1 MNILNTI
8 GNTPL
13 VKVYDEN
20 ELWVK
25 LEGTNPFGSVK
36 DRAAEYV
43 ICKGIRDGVI
53 NKDTEVIESSSG
65 NFAIALAG
73 VCKVLGIKFTCVID
87 PLISK
92 VNRRILDVYGA
103 NIIESHIPDKNGNY
117 VKDRIRIVKNNIQS
131 RDNMF
136 WPNQYDN
143 PVICEA
149 YEKTIGSEISTLEK
163 LDYLFVAVS
172 TCGTISGISRAVK
185 KEHPETQIIAVDV
198 EGSHI
203 FQSTD
208 SKKYINGMGASFTPP
223 NLQRAHIDDYIIV
236 DTRECIEG
244 CEELLRKGI
253 LAGASSGAVLSAFS
267 KAKKDKKLK
276 EKSVSV
282 GVLPDRGSRYLD
294 TIYDSKWQKEI
305 LALTSECE

>member
-36 DRAAEYV
+36 DRVAEYV

-92 VNRRILDVYGA
+92 VN
-103 NIIESHIPDKNGNY
+103 
-117 VKDRIRIVKNNIQS
+117 
-131 RDNMF
+131 
-136 WPNQYDN
+136 
-143 PVICEA
+143 
-149 YEKTIGSEISTLEK
+149 
-163 LDYLFVAVS
+163 
-172 TCGTISGISRAVK
+172 
-185 KEHPETQIIAVDV
+185 
-198 EGSHI
+198 
-203 FQSTD
+203 
-208 SKKYINGMGASFTPP
+208 
-223 NLQRAHIDDYIIV
+223 
-236 DTRECIEG
+236 
-244 CEELLRKGI
+244 
-253 LAGASSGAVLSAFS
+253 
-267 KAKKDKKLK
+267 
-276 EKSVSV
+276 
-282 GVLPDRGSRYLD
+282 
-294 TIYDSKWQKEI
+294 
-305 LALTSECE
+305 

>member
-13 VKVYDEN
+13 VKVYDTD

-25 LEGTNPFGSVK
+25 LEGRNPFGSVK
-36 DRAAEYV
+36 DRAAQYV

-73 VCKVLGIKFTCVID
+73 VCKVMGIKFTCVID
-87 PLISK
+87 PLISE
-92 VNRRILDVYGA
+92 VNRKILCVYGA
-103 NIIESHIPDKNGNY
+103 NIIESHTPDKNGNY
-117 VKDRIRIVKNNIQS
+117 VQDRIRIVKNNIQS

-143 PVICEA
+143 PIICEA

-172 TCGTISGISRAVK
+172 TCGTISGISKAVK

-203 FQSTD
+203 FRSTN

-223 NLQRAHIDDYIIV
+223 NLHRAQIDDYIIV
-236 DTRECIEG
+236 DTKECIEG
-244 CEELLRKGI
+244 CEALLRKGI
-253 LAGASSGAVLSAFS
+253 LVGPSSGAVLSAFN
-267 KAKKDKKLK
+267 KAKREKKLK

-282 GVLPDRGSRYLD
+282 AVFPDRGSRYLD

-305 LALTSECE
+305 LALIDEC